1 MKKILLLLAF
11 TLPLTA
17 QQTETDKEITKQ
29 EQRENRTAGM
39 VNTLQDW
46 DFRKYEA
53 AHARAHAKMS
63 KNPQKY
69 RREQMSRRKKSSN
82 IGIKYRRTI
91 KRKTRR
97 NTKGKSRRSIKR
109 KHMKRTKVSKRK
121 LNSRKGKSKRRNLR
135 GGGDYKEG
143 ENVR

>member
-69 RREQMSRRKKSSN
+69 KREQMSRRKKSGQWIRN
-82 IGIKYRRTI
+82 IVIGGVVWYVGYELGKDEM
-91 KRKTRR
+91 KKGH
-97 NTKGKSRRSIKR
+97 KGKKPMTWTREDK
-109 KHMKRTKVSKRK
+109 K
-121 LNSRKGKSKRRNLR
+121 
-135 GGGDYKEG
+135 
-143 ENVR
+143 

>member
-1 MKKILLLLAF
+1 MKKLFLVLGLS
-11 TLPLTA
+11 LPLLA
-17 QQTETDKEITKQ
+17 QQTETDKKITKQ

-69 RREQMSRRKKSSN
+69 KREQMSRRKKSGQWIRN
-82 IGIKYRRTI
+82 IVIGGVVWYVGYEMGKDEM
-91 KRKTRR
+91 K
-97 NTKGKSRRSIKR
+97 KG
-109 KHMKRTKVSKRK
+109 
-121 LNSRKGKSKRRNLR
+121 RKGKKPMWMPDRE
-135 GGGDYKEG
+135 KK
-143 ENVR
+143 

>member
-1 MKKILLLLAF
+1 MKKLFLVLGLS
-11 TLPLTA
+11 LPLLA

-69 RREQMSRRKKSSN
+69 KREQMSRRKKSGQWIRN
-82 IGIKYRRTI
+82 IVIGGVVWYVGYEMGKDEM
-91 KRKTRR
+91 K
-97 NTKGKSRRSIKR
+97 KG
-109 KHMKRTKVSKRK
+109 
-121 LNSRKGKSKRRNLR
+121 RKGKKPMWMPDRE
-135 GGGDYKEG
+135 KK
-143 ENVR
+143 

>member
-1 MKKILLLLAF
+1 MKKLFLVLGLS
-11 TLPLTA
+11 LPLLA

-69 RREQMSRRKKSSN
+69 RREQMSRRKKSGQWIRN
-82 IGIKYRRTI
+82 IVIGGVVWYVGYEMGKDEM
-91 KRKTRR
+91 KKGRK
-97 NTKGKSRRSIKR
+97 KGKSPIWMPDREK
-109 KHMKRTKVSKRK
+109 K
-121 LNSRKGKSKRRNLR
+121 
-135 GGGDYKEG
+135 
-143 ENVR
+143 

>member
-1 MKKILLLLAF
+1 MKKLFLVIGLS
-11 TLPLTA
+11 LPLLA
-17 QQTETDKEITKQ
+17 QQTETDKKITKQ

-69 RREQMSRRKKSSN
+69 KREQMSRRKKSGQWIRN
-82 IGIKYRRTI
+82 IVIGGVVWYVGYEMGKDEM
-91 KRKTRR
+91 K
-97 NTKGKSRRSIKR
+97 KG
-109 KHMKRTKVSKRK
+109 
-121 LNSRKGKSKRRNLR
+121 RKGKKPMWMPDRE
-135 GGGDYKEG
+135 KK
-143 ENVR
+143 